1 MKLEERLELLKDEL
15 QKEDFLQARGLGNEV
30 PFWIFD
36 YPPEKELLVRDT
48 ITKIRSNLEH
58 KSIKVLE
65 INLYDVCLE
74 IIERKIPAEKIMNF
88 EKNKGSDE
96 LLKKLKLMLKPDILK
111 SVIQQKMDGNAGFQ
125 LIFLTGVGKA
135 WPMVRSHT
143 ILNNLQPLLGNIP
156 LVTFYPGKF
165 SGFDLSLFGKF
176 RDANYYRAFRLINSD
191 TVSQM

>member
-36 YPPEKELLVRDT
+36 YPPEDELLVRDT
-48 ITKIRSNLEH
+48 IAKIRSNLEH